1 MDKPTLPKDV
11 FPSAGEDASAS
22 KKVPETP
29 QAKSP
34 SYTLAFTDDDFMFRD
49 ELLPVRVQ
57 LELLKPQVLQ
67 EEHNI
72 NSTVVVFGSAR
83 IWDQEEA
90 EQKLKEIEDL
100 VAAEPENPVFK
111 KALKRAKRAL
121 DNVKYYEAARELA
134 RLITQEAQNEED
146 CDLFV
151 VTGGGPGVMEAANRG
166 AADAGGKSIGLNI
179 VIPFEQKPNKY
190 ITPELSFQFH
200 YFAIRKM
207 HFLMRAKAMVA
218 LPGGFGTL
226 DELFETLTLIQTK
239 KIKAIPIVLLG
250 SDYWNKVVDFNLL
263 VEEGMIDEGDLS
275 LFRIVDTAD
284 EAWQVIKKYWNL

>member
-166 AADAGGKSIGLNI
+166 AADVGGKSIGLNI